1 MPLRLF
7 RPGALLVR
15 LLAGRKVRSGRSEA
29 ETPSPEKETVRK
41 EKAYPEGHPGYVN
54 IPKEIYGPQKT
65 TLYAERI
72 FSRFLFFFLLGGV
85 VLTGWIIVITP
96 PDGDPLAVTAL
107 SMISILFFAFLF
119 LLLNFSTLGI
129 RACFDDLTVRY
140 GVFSYR
146 VDWLDVTGMNLETE
160 LSGASSFPGIRMR
173 SLHDGNWKLYYSAGL
188 PRVTL
193 SLKGPVREFSFTTR
207 FPEKFFTV
215 ARDCVNRKRSRTSKD
230 TLAIK
235 PGRDRK

>member
-1 MPLRLF
+1 MPLRLV

-15 LLAGRKVRSGRSEA
+15 LLAGRKVRSGKTEA
-29 ETPSPEKETVRK
+29 ETPSPEQEHVRK
-41 EKAYPEGHPGYVN
+41 EKAYPEGHPVYVN

-72 FSRFLFFFLLGGV
+72 FSRLLFFLFLAGV
-85 VLTGWIIVITP
+85 VLTGWIVVITP

-129 RACFDDLTVRY
+129 RAGFDDLTVRY

-160 LSGASSFPGIRMR
+160 LSGAGSFPGIRMR
-173 SLHDGNWKLYYSAGL
+173 SLHYGNWKLYYSAGL

-193 SLKGPVREFSFTTR
+193 SLKGPVKEFSFTTR

-215 ARDCVNRKRSRTSKD
+215 ARDCINRKRSRASKD